1 MRDAHDHARAEPEVL
16 LKNILAEVR
25 SATALLDQRDGA
37 TRSRIQSLESTV
49 NSLMRQFGR
58 PSGGNIE
65 VDERKSALGLL
76 AQRHYNRLTKHDGTV
91 VEPNFS
97 SEDIVEAQTAIR
109 GLHTLMHATSID
121 QLPLDQRKALSS
133 FSFGSSGF
141 LLAPE
146 MSSEILSWLVDVTD
160 IAGLMNNVNIISG
173 PGIKFMV
180 DNELWNVAAS
190 ACESSC
196 FANNPTQQIGDG
208 HCATSCAARASC
220 WRIPA

>member
-1 MRDAHDHARAEPEVL
+1 
-16 LKNILAEVR
+16 
-25 SATALLDQRDGA
+25 
-37 TRSRIQSLESTV
+37 
-49 NSLMRQFGR
+49 
-58 PSGGNIE
+58 
-65 VDERKSALGLL
+65 
-76 AQRHYNRLTKHDGTV
+76 
-91 VEPNFS
+91 
-97 SEDIVEAQTAIR
+97 
-109 GLHTLMHATSID
+109 
-121 QLPLDQRKALSS
+121 
-133 FSFGSSGF
+133 
-141 LLAPE
+141 
-146 MSSEILSWLVDVTD
+146 LVDVTD

>member
-1 MRDAHDHARAEPEVL
+1 MPMTTPRAEPEVL

-91 VEPNFS
+91 VELS

-133 FSFGSSGF
+133 FSFDSSGF

-160 IAGLMNNVNIISG
+160 IAGLMNNV
-173 PGIKFMV
+173 
-180 DNELWNVAAS
+180 
-190 ACESSC
+190 
-196 FANNPTQQIGDG
+196 
-208 HCATSCAARASC
+208 
-220 WRIPA
+220 